1 MVLLQELEWLFS
13 EAGKSPR
20 GKTEPD
26 RGADEHKKHRQKT
39 MSNRLTCQI
48 HSGYLRFIVY
58 EYVYIY
64 YISISISISVSI
76 SISISIYIYIY
87 ISLSHTYTFK
97 IHIYIYT
104 NCILQRFIDVHLF
117 IPFHNIEYHCS

>member
-58 EYVYIY
+58 EYVYILY
-64 YISISISISVSI
+64 
-76 SISISIYIYIY
+76 IYIYIY
-87 ISLSHTYTFK
+87 IC
-97 IHIYIYT
+97 IYIY
-104 NCILQRFIDVHLF
+104 IYIYLYLYIYISLSY
-117 IPFHNIEYHCS
+117 IYI